1 MIRINL
7 LKPEKKDLKEV
18 SAVPLE
24 EVKKAKKKL
33 NIQQVSILGLI
44 VVIALFFLTQRSGLN
59 KERNLLRIVQEEKS
73 KLQDVSAKLKKLRK
87 QKETFERK
95 INLINEL
102 RDHQSIAV
110 NIMDEISKN
119 IPEWVWI
126 TEITYRSKKLQ
137 LKGRSLSNNL
147 IADYIANLETSPCFE
162 NVNLI
167 SSSQKTARNT
177 QFMEYS
183 LTANVVLQTKPV
195 STPKKATK
203 KEKK

>member
-18 SAVPLE
+18 PAAPSE

-33 NIQQVSILGLI
+33 NIQQVAILGLI
-44 VVIALFFLTQRSGLN
+44 VVLALFFLTQRTALN

-73 KLQDVSAKLKKLRK
+73 KLQDVSAKLKKLRN

-102 RDHQSIAV
+102 RDHQSVAV

-119 IPEWVWI
+119 IPEWVWL

-137 LKGRSLSNNL
+137 LKGRALSNNL
-147 IADYIANLETSPCFE
+147 IADYIASLEASPYFE

-167 SSSQKTARNT
+167 SSSQKATRNN

-183 LTANVVLQTKPV
+183 LTANVVLQTTPV

>member
-119 IPEWVWI
+119 IPEWVWL

-137 LKGRSLSNNL
+137 LKGRALSNNL

-167 SSSQKTARNT
+167 SSSQKTARNN

>member
-7 LKPEKKDLKEV
+7 LRPEKKELKEV
-18 SAVPLE
+18 PAVPTE

-33 NIQQVSILGLI
+33 SIQQLAILGLI
-44 VVIALFFLTQRSGLN
+44 VVLALFFLTQRSALN
-59 KERNLLRIVQEEKS
+59 KERNLLRIVKEEKS
-73 KLQDVSAKLKKLRK
+73 KLQDVSAKLKKLRD

-102 RDHQSIAV
+102 KDHQSVAV
-110 NIMDEISKN
+110 SIMDEISKN
-119 IPEWVWI
+119 IPEWVWL

-137 LKGRSLSNNL
+137 LKGRALSNNL
-147 IADYIANLETSPCFE
+147 IADYIANLEASPYFE

-167 SSSQKTARNT
+167 SSSQKATRNN
-177 QFMEYS
+177 QFMEYF
-183 LTANVVLQTKPV
+183 LTANVVLQIKSIP
-195 STPKKATK
+195 TPKKTTK

>member
-18 SAVPLE
+18 PAVPLE

-33 NIQQVSILGLI
+33 NIQQVAILGLI
-44 VVIALFFLTQRSGLN
+44 VLLALFFLTQRSALN

-73 KLQDVSAKLKKLRK
+73 KLQDVSTKLKKLRS

-102 RDHQSIAV
+102 KDHQSVAV

-119 IPEWVWI
+119 IPEWVWL

-137 LKGRSLSNNL
+137 LKGRALSNNL
-147 IADYIANLETSPCFE
+147 IADYIANLEANPYFE

-167 SSSQKTARNT
+167 SSSQKATRNN

-183 LTANVVLQTKPV
+183 LTANVILQTKPV
-195 STPKKATK
+195 STPTTATK
-203 KEKK
+203 KVKK

>member
-7 LKPEKKDLKEV
+7 LKPEKKDLKEM

-59 KERNLLRIVQEEKS
+59 KERNLLRVVQEEKS

-147 IADYIANLETSPCFE
+147 IADYIANLETSPYFK